1 MRKLENRELKQLMG
15 GNGQICESDFTLPG
29 VTAVPGS
36 DPKDNGNK
44 IYSPPCEDD
53 II

>member
-1 MRKLENRELKQLMG
+1 MRNLENRELKQLMG
-15 GNGQICESDFTLPG
+15 GNVQIGESNFTLPG
-29 VTAVPGS
+29 VTVVPGS

-44 IYSPPCEDD
+44 IDSPPCEDD